1 MTNTQRKIDY
11 SKTDAGFIDDK
22 RLDMYIKE
30 EVAHSPNE
38 KQAIQ
43 HQKMLLQS
51 LAFLTALVCL
61 KIFNEPTSSESKV
74 AFLSCVGMMGVAS
87 LRSKRQENEK
97 QIAFFGAALE
107 KFVTKEVLNSE
118 AKTLNFLTNETYSDR
133 LKTFSNYSKNIN
145 KIRLLTGVSVL
156 GLTSAFACNQIPL
169 SNTLLTG
176 ALILGTSNLLSYMS
190 AHNTLKKIKKTLPN
204 GVNIPALTNC
214 NTRD

>member
-1 MTNTQRKIDY
+1 MTNAQRKMNY
-11 SKTDAGFIDDK
+11 SQKDAGFIDDK
-22 RLDMYIKE
+22 RLDTYIKD
-30 EVAHSPNE
+30 EVANSPNE
-38 KQAIQ
+38 KKAIQ

-61 KIFNEPTSSESKV
+61 KLFSNPSSTESKV
-74 AFLSCVGMMGVAS
+74 AFFSCVGMMGVAS

-107 KFVTKEVLNSE
+107 KFVAKEVLNSE
-118 AKTLNFLTNETYSDR
+118 AKTLSFLTNTTYSDR

-145 KIRLLTGVSVL
+145 KIRLLTGTSVL
-156 GLTSAFACNQIPL
+156 GLTSAFACNQINL

-176 ALILGTSNLLSYMS
+176 ALILGTSNLLSFIS
-190 AHNTLKKIKKTLPN
+190 ANNTLKKIKKTLPN

>member
-1 MTNTQRKIDY
+1 MTNTQRKMNY
-11 SKTDAGFIDDK
+11 SQKDAGFIDDK
-22 RLDMYIKE
+22 RLDTYIKD
-30 EVAHSPNE
+30 EVANSPNE
-38 KQAIQ
+38 KKAIQ

-61 KIFNEPTSSESKV
+61 KLFSNSSSTESKV
-74 AFLSCVGMMGVAS
+74 AFFSCVGMMGVAS

-118 AKTLNFLTNETYSDR
+118 AKTLSFLTNDTYSDR

-145 KIRLLTGVSVL
+145 KIRLLTGTSVL
-156 GLTSAFACNQIPL
+156 GLTSAFACNQINL

-176 ALILGTSNLLSYMS
+176 ALILGTSNLISYIC

>member
-1 MTNTQRKIDY
+1 MTNAQRKMNY
-11 SKTDAGFIDDK
+11 SQKDAGFIDDK
-22 RLDMYIKE
+22 RLDTYIKD
-30 EVAHSPNE
+30 EVANSPNE
-38 KQAIQ
+38 KKAIQ

-61 KIFNEPTSSESKV
+61 KLFSNPSSTESKV
-74 AFLSCVGMMGVAS
+74 AFFSCVGMMGVAS

-107 KFVTKEVLNSE
+107 KFVAKEVLNSE
-118 AKTLNFLTNETYSDR
+118 AKTLSFLTNTTYSDR

-145 KIRLLTGVSVL
+145 KIRLLTGTSVL
-156 GLTSAFACNQIPL
+156 ALTSAFACNQINL

-176 ALILGTSNLLSYMS
+176 ALILGTSNLLSFIS

-204 GVNIPALTNC
+204 GVDIPTLSNC

>member
-1 MTNTQRKIDY
+1 MTNAQRKMNY
-11 SKTDAGFIDDK
+11 SQKDAGFIDDK
-22 RLDMYIKE
+22 RLDTYIKD
-30 EVAHSPNE
+30 EVANSPNE
-38 KQAIQ
+38 KKAIQ

-61 KIFNEPTSSESKV
+61 KLFSNPSSTESKV
-74 AFLSCVGMMGVAS
+74 AFFSCVGMMGVAS

-107 KFVTKEVLNSE
+107 KFVAKEVLNSE
-118 AKTLNFLTNETYSDR
+118 AKTLSFLTNTTYSDR

-145 KIRLLTGVSVL
+145 KIRLLTGTSVL
-156 GLTSAFACNQIPL
+156 GLTSAFACNQTNL

-176 ALILGTSNLLSYMS
+176 ALILGTSNLLSFIS

>member
-1 MTNTQRKIDY
+1 MTNAQRKMNY
-11 SKTDAGFIDDK
+11 SQKDAGFIDDK
-22 RLDMYIKE
+22 RLDTYIKD
-30 EVAHSPNE
+30 EVANSPNE
-38 KQAIQ
+38 KKAIQ

-61 KIFNEPTSSESKV
+61 KLFSNPSSTESKV
-74 AFLSCVGMMGVAS
+74 AFFSCVGMMGVAS

-107 KFVTKEVLNSE
+107 KFVAKEVLNSE

-145 KIRLLTGVSVL
+145 KIRLLTGTSVL
-156 GLTSAFACNQIPL
+156 GLTSAFACNQINL

-176 ALILGTSNLLSYMS
+176 ALILGTSNLLSFIS

-204 GVNIPALTNC
+204 GVDIPTLSNC